1 LKLFERCLLAIDKVS
16 SYVVIGLMAVLTVVI
31 IIQVVLRYFFNE
43 SLDWSWVV
51 PRICFVW
58 IIFLAIPLG
67 IKRGVHASIDI
78 VPRLLPERV
87 RILLYRLLTGCL
99 IILMMVVT
107 YNAILIAQ
115 KTWHYMMPLID
126 ISLANFYVA
135 IVISGIH
142 STLHFVRLIWTGPP
156 LSSSFDIM
164 ETSEDSLDQ

>member
-1 LKLFERCLLAIDKVS
+1 MKQFERLLSVIDKVS
-16 SYVVIGLMAVLTVVI
+16 SFAVIALMAVLTVVI

-78 VPRLLPERV
+78 IPRLLSEQS
-87 RILLYRLLTGCL
+87 RIFLYRLLSVFL
-99 IILMMVVT
+99 IVLMIIVT
-107 YNAILIAQ
+107 YHAIFIAQ

-126 ISLANFYVA
+126 ISLANFYIA
-135 IVISGIH
+135 IIICGVH
-142 STLHFVRLIWTGPP
+142 STLHFVRLIWVGPP
-156 LSSSFDIM
+156 ASSSFDIM
-164 ETSEDSLDQ
+164 ETSEGRLDQ